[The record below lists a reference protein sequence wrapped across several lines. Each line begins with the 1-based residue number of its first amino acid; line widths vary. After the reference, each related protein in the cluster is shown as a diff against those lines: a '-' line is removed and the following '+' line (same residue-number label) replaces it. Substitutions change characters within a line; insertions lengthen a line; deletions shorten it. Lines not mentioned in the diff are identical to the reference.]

1 MNNCVFTGRV
11 SSTPMISAKEGATKV
26 ARYRLGVD
34 SNYTDKDGNRRTA
47 FINCVAFGK
56 NADFAEQH
64 LQQGDKISIIAS
76 VLTGE
81 FTDKDGAKHYT
92 TEFVVSNHEFAE
104 TKAEKER
111 RRAEKAAQA
120 GQPGAAPAQAP
131 MTQPQPMMQQPMAQ
145 PVAPAQVSQPV
156 YQQTYQQ
163 PVAQPQPMAPV
174 IPVAPVTPVTPVAP
188 APQPVPAPAAP
199 VAPVAPIAPTAGF
212 SGFNAFEEFPFN

>member
-34 SNYTDKDGNRRTA
+34 SSYTDKDGNRRTA

-56 NADFAEQH
+56 NADFVEQH
-64 LQQGDKISIIAS
+64 LQQGDKINIISS

-81 FTDKDGAKHYT
+81 FIDKDGAKHYT

-120 GQPGAAPAQAP
+120 GQPGAVPAQAP
-131 MTQPQPMMQQPMAQ
+131 VAQQPQPMMQQPMAQ
-145 PVAPAQVSQPV
+145 PVAPVQTPQSV
-156 YQQTYQQ
+156 YQQSYQQ

-174 IPVAPVTPVTPVAP
+174 IPVAPVAPVAP

-199 VAPVAPIAPTAGF
+199 VAPVAPIAPAADF
-212 SGFNAFEEFPFN
+212 SGFNAFAEFPFN

>member
-1 MNNCVFTGRV
+1 MNNCVFIGRV

-56 NADFAEQH
+56 NADFVEQH

-120 GQPGAAPAQAP
+120 GQPGTVPAQAP
-131 MTQPQPMMQQPMAQ
+131 VAQQPQPMQQPMAQ
-145 PVAPAQVSQPV
+145 PVAPVQTPQPV
-156 YQQTYQQ
+156 YQQPYQQ

-174 IPVAPVTPVTPVAP
+174 IPVAPVAPVAP

-199 VAPVAPIAPTAGF
+199 VAPVAPIAPAADF
-212 SGFNAFEEFPFN
+212 SGFNAFAEFPFN